1 VEHRCRTPRGRPGVY
16 VGGAKIAA
24 LGIRV
29 RRGCTFHGLAFNVA
43 MDLEPFHRINPCGYQ
58 GLQVTSVVDLGGP
71 SGMEAVK
78 PVLLDHGPPVRP
90 AAAAHPELPDLLRPP
105 DRPRNCHD

>member
-1 VEHRCRTPRGRPGVY
+1 MRLLSSLLLGVLIVLAFVSEWATVRAFLPV
-16 VGGAKIAA
+16 VGLA
-24 LGIRV
+24 
-29 RRGCTFHGLAFNVA
+29 CLAFNVA

-78 PVLLDHGPPVRP
+78 PVLLDHLARQFGLLLQH
-90 AAAAHPELPDLLRPP
+90 APELPDLSATA
-105 DRPRNCHD
+105 